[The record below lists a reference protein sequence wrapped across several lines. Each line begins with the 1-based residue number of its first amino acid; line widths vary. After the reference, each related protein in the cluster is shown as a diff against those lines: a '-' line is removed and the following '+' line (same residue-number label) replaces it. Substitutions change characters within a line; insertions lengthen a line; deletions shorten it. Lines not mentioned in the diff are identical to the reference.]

1 MQSLIIPFNHLILL
15 KDEECVSFY
24 KKDYAIEF
32 IIEFLFTENICWQNL
47 YCLSENTTDDTAL
60 ECHQSCLNVSEE
72 TNVLNVSIKLLLLQ

>member
-24 KKDYAIEF
+24 EKIMQLSLLLSS
-32 IIEFLFTENICWQNL
+32 FLQKNICWQNL

-72 TNVLNVSIKLLLLQ
+72 TNVLNILIKLLLLL